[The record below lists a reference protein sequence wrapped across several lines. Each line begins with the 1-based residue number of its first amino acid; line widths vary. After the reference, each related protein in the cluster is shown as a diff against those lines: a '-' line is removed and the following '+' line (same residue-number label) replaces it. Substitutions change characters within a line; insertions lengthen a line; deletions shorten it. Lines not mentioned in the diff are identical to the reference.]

1 MRIEIIVYICTMLNN
16 LIITVM
22 TNERFTLNARV
33 LNQLQE
39 TLLTSKKHVE
49 FLAANAP
56 EIRTSLES
64 IAESLQTGVDILEN
78 QIVFNRDTRN
88 KFAKEVACKNQAYDF
103 IAAEKLIGRF
113 KTFCECYP
121 TNLYLGLTGV
131 ETLQDK

>member
-1 MRIEIIVYICTMLNN
+1 MKTTD
-16 LIITVM
+16 LIYQ
-22 TNERFTLNARV
+22 NQKV
-33 LNQLQE
+33 LNTLQE
-39 TLLTSKKHVE
+39 MLLQSKKHID

-56 EIRTSLES
+56 EIRASLES

-88 KFAKEVACKNQAYDF
+88 KFAKEVACKNQAYNF

-121 TNLYLGLTGV
+121 TNLYIGLTGV
-131 ETLQDK
+131 DIMQDK

>member
-1 MRIEIIVYICTMLNN
+1 MKTTD
-16 LIITVM
+16 LIYQNQKV
-22 TNERFTLNARV
+22 LNA
-33 LNQLQE
+33 LQE
-39 TLLTSKKHVE
+39 MLLTSKKHVE

-64 IAESLQTGVDILEN
+64 IAESLQTGCDILEN
-78 QIVFNRDTRN
+78 QIVLNRDTRN

-121 TNLYLGLTGV
+121 TNLYIGLTGV
-131 ETLQDK
+131 EVMKDK

>member
-1 MRIEIIVYICTMLNN
+1 MKTTDLFYQNQEV
-16 LIITVM
+16 
-22 TNERFTLNARV
+22 LNAMQEM
-33 LNQLQE
+33 LLQ
-39 TLLTSKKHVE
+39 TKKHVE

-103 IAAEKLIGRF
+103 IVAEKLIGRF

-121 TNLYLGLTGV
+121 TNLYIGLTGV
-131 ETLQDK
+131 ETLKDK

>member
-1 MRIEIIVYICTMLNN
+1 MKTTDLLYQNQKV
-16 LIITVM
+16 
-22 TNERFTLNARV
+22 LNA
-33 LNQLQE
+33 LQE
-39 TLLTSKKHVE
+39 MLLTSKKHVE

-64 IAESLQTGVDILEN
+64 IAESLQTECDILKN

-121 TNLYLGLTGV
+121 TNLYIGLTGV

>member
-1 MRIEIIVYICTMLNN
+1 METTDLLYQNQ
-16 LIITVM
+16 
-22 TNERFTLNARV
+22 EV
-33 LNQLQE
+33 LNSTHE
-39 TLLTSKKHVE
+39 MLLHTKEHVE
-49 FLAANAP
+49 FLATGSP
-56 EIRTSLES
+56 EIRANLES

-78 QIVFNRDTRN
+78 QIMFNRDTRN

-121 TNLYLGLTGV
+121 TNLYIGLTGV

>member
-1 MRIEIIVYICTMLNN
+1 MKTTD
-16 LIITVM
+16 LIYQ
-22 TNERFTLNARV
+22 NQELLNAMHEM
-33 LNQLQE
+33 LLQ
-39 TLLTSKKHVE
+39 TKKHVE

-64 IAESLQTGVDILEN
+64 IAESLQTGVDVLEN
-78 QIVFNRDTRN
+78 QIAFNRDTCK
-88 KFAKEVACKNQAYDF
+88 KFEKEVACKNQAYDF

-121 TNLYLGLTGV
+121 TNLYIGLTGV

>member
-1 MRIEIIVYICTMLNN
+1 MKTTDLLYQNQ
-16 LIITVM
+16 
-22 TNERFTLNARV
+22 RV
-33 LNQLQE
+33 LNALQE
-39 TLLTSKKHVE
+39 MLLQTKKHVD

-64 IAESLQTGVDILEN
+64 IAESLQTGCDILEN

-88 KFAKEVACKNQAYDF
+88 KFAKEVACKNQAYAF

-121 TNLYLGLTGV
+121 TNLYIGLTGV
-131 ETLQDK
+131 DIMKDK

>member
-1 MRIEIIVYICTMLNN
+1 MKTTDLLYQNQKV
-16 LIITVM
+16 
-22 TNERFTLNARV
+22 LNA
-33 LNQLQE
+33 LQE
-39 TLLTSKKHVE
+39 MLLQSKKHID

-78 QIVFNRDTRN
+78 QILFNRDTRN

-121 TNLYLGLTGV
+121 TNLYIGLTGV

>member
-1 MRIEIIVYICTMLNN
+1 MKTTD
-16 LIITVM
+16 LIYENQKV
-22 TNERFTLNARV
+22 LNAMQNLV
-33 LNQLQE
+33 LQ
-39 TLLTSKKHVE
+39 SKKHIE

-56 EIRTSLES
+56 EIRTNLES
-64 IAESLQTGVDILEN
+64 VADMLEN

-121 TNLYLGLTGV
+121 TNLYIGLTGV

>member
-1 MRIEIIVYICTMLNN
+1 MKTTD
-16 LIITVM
+16 LILENQKV
-22 TNERFTLNARV
+22 LNA
-33 LNQLQE
+33 LQE
-39 TLLTSKKHVE
+39 MLLQTKKHVE

-56 EIRTSLES
+56 EIRTNLES
-64 IAESLQTGVDILEN
+64 IAESLQTGVGILEN

-121 TNLYLGLTGV
+121 TNLYIGLTGA
-131 ETLQDK
+131 EIMKDK

>member
-1 MRIEIIVYICTMLNN
+1 MKTTD
-16 LIITVM
+16 LILENQKV
-22 TNERFTLNARV
+22 LNA
-33 LNQLQE
+33 LQE
-39 TLLTSKKHVE
+39 MLLHTKEHVE
-49 FLAANAP
+49 FLATNAP
-56 EIRTSLES
+56 EIRASLES
-64 IAESLQTGVDILEN
+64 ISKSLQTGCDVLEN

-121 TNLYLGLTGV
+121 TNLYISLTGV